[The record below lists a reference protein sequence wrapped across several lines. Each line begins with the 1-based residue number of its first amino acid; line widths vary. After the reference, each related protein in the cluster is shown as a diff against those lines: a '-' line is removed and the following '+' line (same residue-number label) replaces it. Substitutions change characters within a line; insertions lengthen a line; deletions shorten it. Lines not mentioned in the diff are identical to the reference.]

1 MILHSR
7 SPAADEMNDLD
18 LVVVHD
24 FRCFPIL
31 SADDS
36 SVYFNG
42 DALGGHVEAGEEI
55 VQLETLGNL
64 HRLSIDK
71 NSHIEMIQEFLR
83 KQTAG
88 LKQKLLSV
96 THSLANFDFLALTDR
111 PGNDSRAARLEW
123 RYL

>member
-1 MILHSR
+1 
-7 SPAADEMNDLD
+7 MNDLD

-96 THSLANFDFLALTDR
+96 TDSLANFNFLALTDR
-111 PGNDSRAARLEW
+111 TGYDGRAARLEW